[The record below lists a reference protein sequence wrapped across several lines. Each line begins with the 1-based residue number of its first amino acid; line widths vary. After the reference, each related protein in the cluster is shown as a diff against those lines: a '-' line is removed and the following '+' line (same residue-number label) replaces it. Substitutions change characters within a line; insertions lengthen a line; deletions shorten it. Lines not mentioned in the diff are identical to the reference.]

1 MYKIVEPLNAF
12 LSYEYNDS
20 KELSYMLLKSLSPI
34 SSKAQSNADDLI
46 RAWADIAREGLEGEF
61 KEADLA
67 CWEGHYF
74 QFGRLMYHMLDV
86 LVRRDNYLEARRFS
100 DKQLAFFPFD
110 NMIEPLSMGYTSSE
124 DRIFYRCWFDLIGH
138 PSFQGADV
146 NDIESHVYLYWKYVI
161 GILAVD
167 LGHAVHKR
175 NNNEVQFLH
184 I

>member
-1 MYKIVEPLNAF
+1 MCTIENPLNLF
-12 LSYEYNDS
+12 LNYEYNDR
-20 KELSYMLLKSLSPI
+20 KELSYMLLKSFSPI
-34 SSKAQSNADDLI
+34 SSKAQANADDLI
-46 RAWADIAREGLEGEF
+46 RAWAEVAREGLEGEY
-61 KEADLA
+61 KEADVP

-100 DKQLAFFPFD
+100 DKQLYFFPFD
-110 NMIEPLSMGYTSSE
+110 NMIEPLSMVYTSSE

-167 LGHAVHKR
+167 LGYDVRKR

-184 I
+184 F